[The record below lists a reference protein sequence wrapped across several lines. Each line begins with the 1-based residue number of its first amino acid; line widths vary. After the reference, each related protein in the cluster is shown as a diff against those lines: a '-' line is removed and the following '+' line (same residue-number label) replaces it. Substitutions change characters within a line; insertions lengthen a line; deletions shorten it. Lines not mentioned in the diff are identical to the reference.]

1 MAFFILHYELMR
13 KVFRILLCSE
23 GDFVVRVA
31 KLFQSVSSSRQMSRF
46 IEAGRPIGASPRL
59 IGAYNCRWKFI
70 LVDYDIYIHC
80 VYTPYL
86 LYIVVIFFSTDGCV
100 LSCISHFFKQ
110 LR

>member
-31 KLFQSVSSSRQMSRF
+31 KLFQSDKCLGSLKQV
-46 IEAGRPIGASPRL
+46 APIGASPRL

-86 LYIVVIFFSTDGCV
+86 LYIVFIFFSTDGCV
-100 LSCISHFFKQ
+100 LSCISRFFKQ